1 MNIGADAE
9 ILCLERGARAGP
21 AAAAHLTES
30 LFQNVFEA
38 AEAAAPASP
47 RGAGKALRTEI
58 EVLVVR
64 AGTKTAVARSRPG
77 ARAETFKAAETR
89 FPFGIDLAT
98 IERFTLVL
106 VAQQFVCGVQLGET
120 GRSFG
125 IVLVGVRMQF
135 FCEPAIGVF
144 DLARARLAIY
154 AQDFVGIAHPFDNS
168 ALQFGPAPGPPR
180 LATSMWE

>member
-9 ILCLERGARAGP
+9 ILCLESGARAGS
-21 AAAAHLTES
+21 AAATHLTES
-30 LFQNVFEA
+30 LFQNVFETA
-38 AEAAAPASP
+38 KAAAPASP
-47 RGAGKALRTEI
+47 RRAGKTLGTKI
-58 EVLVVR
+58 ESLVVR
-64 AGTKTAVARSRPG
+64 VGAKTAIARARPG
-77 ARAETFKAAETR
+77 AGAETFKAMEAGLA
-89 FPFGIDLAT
+89 FGIDLAT

-106 VAQQFVCGVQLGET
+106 VAQDFVCGVQLGEP

-154 AQDFVGIAHPFDNS
+154 AQDFVGIAHPLPTPRCNS
-168 ALQFGPAPGPPR
+168 GLPR